1 MADRAA
7 VEYCSMEISTMLGM
21 RLPPG
26 VPKAAKSVGLSRKLG
41 LMLDSGR
48 LPAAT
53 AFAWLPARP

>member
-1 MADRAA
+1 
-7 VEYCSMEISTMLGM
+7 MLGM